1 MDKLN
6 NTSQFHWSSTL
17 QTWFVLIAITVTAL
31 VVVGVAYC
39 WQVSS
44 DELRYDSGKD
54 YTQWN
59 LPTGAIARLSKGEI
73 SDLAYSLDGK
83 TFAVA
88 ASIGVWLYDART
100 YKEIALITGYGDFV
114 DSVAFSPDGKTLA
127 SGNDDGTIIIWK
139 VHP

>member
-6 NTSQFHWSSTL
+6 NTSQFHSSSTL
-17 QTWFVLIAITVTAL
+17 KIWFVLITIAITAL
-31 VVVGVAYC
+31 VVVGSAYC
-39 WQVSS
+39 WQASS
-44 DELRYDSGKD
+44 DELRYNSMKD

-59 LPTGAIARLSKGEI
+59 LPSGAIARLSKGSI
-73 SDLAYSLDGK
+73 SGFAYSPDGK

-100 YKEIALITGYGDFV
+100 CKEVALITGYSDFV

-127 SGNDDGTIIIWK
+127 SGSDDGTIIIWK